1 MAVADGLRH
10 GHKKPWRLPQILRID
25 EHLMGQFEVDVPPEN
40 TRATVREMI
49 LERADSSIH
58 YRPVSFHEPDETL
71 MLPSSIESLTVF
83 RGSGVPMLR
92 FADVNADVDI
102 LEAARD
108 AAQALLQ
115 SKPGVVE
122 LHLQRWLGGRGEF
135 LKV

>member
-1 MAVADGLRH
+1 MMREHEHRHMIGRLVAPPALPTVVGPRSAH
-10 GHKKPWRLPQILRID
+10 GT
-25 EHLMGQFEVDVPPEN
+25 EHVAAEN
-40 TRATVREMI
+40 PGA
-49 LERADSSIH
+49 
-58 YRPVSFHEPDETL
+58 
-71 MLPSSIESLTVF
+71 
-83 RGSGVPMLR
+83 
-92 FADVNADVDI
+92 DI